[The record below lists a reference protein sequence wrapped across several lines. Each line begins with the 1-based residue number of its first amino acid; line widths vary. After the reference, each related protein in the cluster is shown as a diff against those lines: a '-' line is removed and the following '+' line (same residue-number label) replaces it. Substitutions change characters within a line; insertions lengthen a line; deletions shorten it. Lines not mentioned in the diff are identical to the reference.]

1 MRDIVQMRNASC
13 DRDTTFPFSF
23 LMPGAHK
30 KAKREHEGDKKVQQR
45 MQTCKKNQQEAYQNN
60 ELSHILG
67 IFGHIW
73 VRNMIF
79 LCLGNRVPPPLPHI
93 CLEVCDLG
101 RSHPLFLASIA
112 KQSKGGGVVIVGS
125 TMRTTIQRRRRSRE
139 AHYSDGAEFAKEN

>member
-1 MRDIVQMRNASC
+1 MHLVSA
-13 DRDTTFPFSF
+13 TLLFPFSF

-30 KAKREHEGDKKVQQR
+30 RKSENMKEIKICSKE
-45 MQTCKKNQQEAYQNN
+45 CKLAQKNQQKAYQNN

-101 RSHPLFLASIA
+101 RSHSLFVASIA

>member
-13 DRDTTFPFSF
+13 DRDTTFPFF
-23 LMPGAHK
+23 LSDAWSAYK
-30 KAKREHEGDKKVQQR
+30 EKREHEGDKNLQQR
-45 MQTCKKNQQEAYQNN
+45 MQTCTKKNQQKTYQNN

-93 CLEVCDLG
+93 CL
-101 RSHPLFLASIA
+101 
-112 KQSKGGGVVIVGS
+112 
-125 TMRTTIQRRRRSRE
+125 
-139 AHYSDGAEFAKEN
+139 